1 MSVVNFT
8 ILLLILYL
16 VGLKFLSYF
25 AHRISTRASED
36 YFLASRNIGLLALI
50 GTTMASIFST
60 GTVVSSPSEFYRQG
74 SGFFYVFFF
83 AFMPVVYFFL
93 ATKMWRLGKAK
104 GYITPGDML
113 GDFYKSRTVV
123 FWCAAIGLFAVLP
136 YAVAQLVAIGKTF
149 EALTDGVISY
159 NVGVT
164 VVSISIA
171 LYMYFGGARAVV
183 WTDMIQG
190 FIFATLL
197 IIAGILVISWS
208 GGWQP
213 MVGTL
218 TNDYAAKTSFEG
230 KLTWRYYELGLLP
243 LSFSFLPYIWQ
254 RMYMA
259 RSASHVAKNL
269 LAVPIIFIVL
279 FFTTWVIGSSAH
291 VILPDGLQDADSVLG
306 ALFKDNLP
314 YFGALL
320 LVAAFAAG
328 MSTVDS
334 QLLSAGSLITHDLG
348 GIVRGEKR
356 ETLAIF
362 TFGKWSTVFL
372 MAALYL
378 WSLNLK
384 TASILN
390 LIILGISLTI
400 IYIPSVFGMFYWKK
414 ATPTG
419 AAWSMGGGLIIF
431 LIKQFQI
438 FGLDAWLPGPLG
450 SISYGLAAA
459 IFFFVVVSLL
469 TSNARIRDMQ
479 EEYDTILG
487 VTSAPSAAAAP
498 SPAD

>member
-8 ILLLILYL
+8 ILLLIVYL

-25 AHRISTRASED
+25 AHRISTNSSED
-36 YFLASRNIGLLALI
+36 YFLAGRNIGLLALV

-74 SGFFYVFFF
+74 SGYFWVFFF

-93 ATKMWRLGKAK
+93 ATKMWRLGKSK

-113 GDFYKSRTVV
+113 GDFYKSKSVV
-123 FWCAAIGLFAVLP
+123 FWCAAIGLLALLP

-149 EALTDGVISY
+149 EALTNGKITY
-159 NVGVT
+159 FWGVT

-171 LYMYFGGARAVV
+171 LYMCFGGARAVV

-190 FIFATLL
+190 FIFAGLL
-197 IIAGILVISWS
+197 IIAGFLLVNWA
-208 GGWQP
+208 GGWDN
-213 MVGTL
+213 MIGTL
-218 TNDYAAKTSFEG
+218 QSEPYAHKTSFLPTADRA
-230 KLTWRYYELGLLP
+230 KVTWRYYELGLLP

-259 RSASHVAKNL
+259 RSATHVAKNL
-269 LAVPIIFIVL
+269 MAVPIIFVVL
-279 FFTTWVIGSSAH
+279 FFTTWVIGTSAH
-291 VILPDGLQDADSVLG
+291 VILPDGLKDADSVLG
-306 ALFKDNLP
+306 ALFSDNAP
-314 YFGALL
+314 YFGACI

-348 GIVRGEKR
+348 GILTKNR
-356 ETLAIF
+356 ESAGIF
-362 TFGKWSTVFL
+362 IFGKWSTVIL
-372 MAALYL
+372 MAALYV
-378 WSLNLK
+378 WALNLK

-400 IYIPSVFGMFYWKK
+400 MYIPCVFGMFYWKQ
-414 ATPTG
+414 ATTAG
-419 AAWSMGGGLIIF
+419 AAWSMGGGLIVF
-431 LIKQFQI
+431 LIKQFKI
-438 FGLDAWLPGPLG
+438 AGLDAFLPAPLG
-450 SISYGLAAA
+450 SISWGLLAS
-459 IFFFVVVSLL
+459 IVFFVVVSLV
-469 TSNARIRDMQ
+469 TSSESIRGMQ
-479 EEYDTILG
+479 QEYDEILG
-487 VTSAPSAAAAP
+487 QGAA

>member
-8 ILLLILYL
+8 ILLLIVYL

-25 AHRISTRASED
+25 AHRISTSSAED
-36 YFLASRNIGLLALI
+36 YFLAGRNIGIIALV

-74 SGFFYVFFF
+74 SGYFWVFFF

-93 ATKMWRLGKAK
+93 ATKMWRLGKVK

-113 GDFYKSRTVV
+113 GDFYKSKAVV
-123 FWCAAIGLFAVLP
+123 FWCVAIGLLALLP

-149 EALTDGVISY
+149 EALTEGKITY
-159 NVGVT
+159 FWGVT
-164 VVSISIA
+164 IVSISIA

-183 WTDMIQG
+183 WTDMVQG

-197 IIAGILVISWS
+197 IIAGILLVGWA
-208 GGWQP
+208 GGWDN
-213 MVGTL
+213 MISTL
-218 TNDYAAKTSFEG
+218 TTSHAHKTSFLPFEE
-230 KLTWRYYELGLLP
+230 KAKVTWRYYELGLLP

-259 RSASHVAKNL
+259 RSATHVAKNL
-269 LAVPIIFIVL
+269 MSVPVIFVVL
-279 FFTTWVIGSSAH
+279 FFTTWVIGTSAH
-291 VILPDGLQDADSVLG
+291 VILPEGLKDADSVLG
-306 ALFKDNLP
+306 ALFSNNAP
-314 YFGALL
+314 YFGACI

-348 GIVRGEKR
+348 GMANVDRQS
-356 ETLAIF
+356 AAVF
-362 TFGKWSTVFL
+362 TFGKWSTVIL
-372 MAALYL
+372 MALLYV
-378 WSLNLK
+378 WALNLQ

-400 IYIPSVFGMFYWKK
+400 MYIPCVFGMFFWKK
-414 ATPTG
+414 ATTAG
-419 AAWSMGGGLIIF
+419 AAWSMGGGLIVF
-431 LIKQFQI
+431 LIKQFKI
-438 FGLDAWLPGPLG
+438 LGLDAFLPAPLG
-450 SISYGLAAA
+450 SISWGLIAS
-459 IFFFVVVSLL
+459 IVFFVVVSLV
-469 TSNARIRDMQ
+469 TSSESIRGMQ
-479 EEYDTILG
+479 EEYDRILNPG
-487 VTSAPSAAAAP
+487 AA

>member
-8 ILLLILYL
+8 IILLILYL

-25 AHRISTRASED
+25 AHRISTNSSED
-36 YFLASRNIGLLALI
+36 YFLAGRNIGLLALI

-74 SGFFYVFFF
+74 SGYFWVFFF

-93 ATKMWRLGKAK
+93 ATKMWRLGKSK

-113 GDFYKSRTVV
+113 GDFYKSKAVV
-123 FWCAAIGLFAVLP
+123 FWCAAIGLLALLP

-149 EALTDGVISY
+149 ESLTGGRITY
-159 NVGVT
+159 FWGVT

-197 IIAGILVISWS
+197 IIAGFLLVGWA
-208 GGWQP
+208 GGWDN
-213 MVGTL
+213 MIGTL
-218 TNDYAAKTSFEG
+218 TTDYAHKTTFLPHEEKAKV
-230 KLTWRYYELGLLP
+230 TWRYYELGLLP

-259 RSASHVAKNL
+259 RSATHVAKNL
-269 LAVPIIFIVL
+269 MAVPIIFVVL
-279 FFTTWVIGSSAH
+279 FFTTWVIGTSAH
-291 VILPDGLQDADSVLG
+291 VILPEGLQDADSVLG
-306 ALFKDNLP
+306 ALFSENAP
-314 YFGALL
+314 YFGACI

-348 GIVRGEKR
+348 GIIAKDR
-356 ETLAIF
+356 ESAGIF
-362 TFGKWSTVFL
+362 IFGKWSTVIL
-372 MAALYL
+372 MALLYFWALTL
-378 WSLNLK
+378 Q

-400 IYIPSVFGMFYWKK
+400 MYIPCVFGMFFWKK
-414 ATPTG
+414 ATTAG
-419 AAWSMGGGLIIF
+419 AAWSMGGGLIVFI
-431 LIKQFQI
+431 IKQFKP
-438 FGLDAWLPGPLG
+438 FGLDALLPAPLG
-450 SISYGLAAA
+450 SISWGLLAS
-459 IFFFVVVSLL
+459 IVFFVVVSLL
-469 TSNARIRDMQ
+469 TSSESIRGMQ
-479 EEYDTILG
+479 EEYDRILG
-487 VTSAPSAAAAP
+487 TGAA

>member
-16 VGLKFLSYF
+16 VGLKLLSYF

-60 GTVVSSPSEFYRQG
+60 GTVVSSPSQFYSQG

-113 GDFYKSRTVV
+113 GDFYKSRAVV
-123 FWCAAIGLFAVLP
+123 FWCAAIGLMALLP

-149 EALTDGVISY
+149 EALTDGKISY
-159 NVGVT
+159 FWGVT

-190 FIFATLL
+190 FIFASLL
-197 IIAGILVISWS
+197 IIAGFMVIKWS
-208 GGWQP
+208 GGWEP

-218 TNDYAAKTSFEG
+218 TNDYAAKTSFDG
-230 KLTWRYYELGLLP
+230 KMTWRYYELGLLP

-348 GIVRGEKR
+348 GILRGEKR
-356 ETLAIF
+356 ESLAIF

-384 TASILN
+384 SALILN

-400 IYIPSVFGMFYWKK
+400 IYIPCVFGMFYWKK
-414 ATPTG
+414 ATPAG
-419 AAWSMGGGLIIF
+419 AAWSMGGGLIAF

-450 SISYGLAAA
+450 SISYGLAASV
-459 IFFFVVVSLL
+459 FFFVVVSLL

-479 EEYDTILG
+479 EEYDAILG
-487 VTSAPSAAAAP
+487 VTSAPSAVAAP

>member
-8 ILLLILYL
+8 ILLLIVYL
-16 VGLKFLSYF
+16 VGLKVLSYF
-25 AHRISTRASED
+25 AHRISTASSED
-36 YFLASRNIGLLALI
+36 YFLAGRNIGLIALV

-74 SGFFYVFFF
+74 SGYFWVFFF

-93 ATKMWRLGKAK
+93 ATKMWRLGKSK

-113 GDFYKSRTVV
+113 GDFYKSKTVV
-123 FWCAAIGLFAVLP
+123 FWCAAIGLLALLP

-149 EALTDGVISY
+149 ESLTAGRITY
-159 NVGVT
+159 FWGVT
-164 VVSISIA
+164 VVSVSIA

-183 WTDMIQG
+183 WTDMVQG

-197 IIAGILVISWS
+197 IVAGFMVVSWS
-208 GGWQP
+208 GGWDP
-213 MVGTL
+213 MISNL
-218 TNDYAAKTSFEG
+218 TEKTAAKTSFAG
-230 KLTWRYYELGLLP
+230 KLKWNYYELGLLP

-279 FFTTWVIGSSAH
+279 FFTTWVIGTSAH
-291 VILPDGLQDADSVLG
+291 TILPEGLKDADSVLG
-306 ALFKDNLP
+306 ALFSDNAP
-314 YFGALL
+314 YFGAML

-348 GIVRGEKR
+348 GIVRRGER
-356 ETLAIF
+356 ESAGIF
-362 TFGKWSTVFL
+362 LFGKWSTVIL
-372 MAALYL
+372 MAALYF
-378 WSLNLK
+378 WALNLK

-400 IYIPSVFGMFYWKK
+400 MYIPCVFGMFYWKK
-414 ATPTG
+414 ATPAG
-419 AAWSMGGGLIIF
+419 AAWSMGGGLI
-431 LIKQFQI
+431 
-438 FGLDAWLPGPLG
+438 
-450 SISYGLAAA
+450 
-459 IFFFVVVSLL
+459 V
-469 TSNARIRDMQ
+469 
-479 EEYDTILG
+479 
-487 VTSAPSAAAAP
+487 
-498 SPAD
+498 